1 MSIARTR
8 HGIRPVKSTNKS
20 GRSNRR
26 HFARQN
32 HRKKTSYGYEHE
44 KKPRKL
50 VLSRFTGDGWMPC
63 PSGYTRGQ
71 GWGLL
76 HKAWIG
82 YKRALN
88 PRNGE
93 SFQDRLRWAVT
104 IQNVQTDLGL
114 QRTSFPTLGLHGDCL
129 FTYSLSKQ
137 MELEDL
143 DNELWLTEYIKKRRG
158 HIQEIV
164 DASMLTDQEKEWME
178 EYGSQITVHPIS
190 ENTNRYVERVV
201 MPNLFDMRRSIA
213 NYPPRKSVSS

>member
-1 MSIARTR
+1 LVTCYCQ
-8 HGIRPVKSTNKS
+8 
-20 GRSNRR
+20 NR
-26 HFARQN
+26 
-32 HRKKTSYGYEHE
+32 RKKTSDGYEFE

-63 PSGYTRGQ
+63 PSGYSRGQ

-82 YKRALN
+82 YKRAIN

-93 SFQDRLRWAVT
+93 TFQDRLRWAIT
-104 IQNVQTDLGL
+104 IQNIQTDLGL
-114 QRTSFPTLGLHGDCL
+114 QRTSFPTLGIEGDYI

-143 DNELWLTEYIKKRRG
+143 DNELWLEEYKKKRRA

-164 DASMLTDQEKEWME
+164 DSSMLSEQEKEWME
-178 EYGSQITVHPIS
+178 EYPPEFTTDMTHDP
-190 ENTNRYVERVV
+190 EDRKVEWIV
-201 MPNLFDMRRSIA
+201 MPNLFDIRVRTI
-213 NYPPRKSVSS
+213 NNNLNSS